1 MCFYQPN
8 AVGCTCAFLQLIQP
22 CQSPNV
28 QYYPSPNPS
37 ANPKPIVRVCNERFI
52 AKGVGQ
58 RVCSKC
64 AVQSQK
70 QVTSQYQAQ
79 RRFSTAGSSLVMGA
93 TVAGVVGQSA
103 IIGNNSAASGSSVGW
118 SNVDFSQASPGS
130 GSLPGSISSVSP
142 AATTLPSGKRRG
154 ESLSRALGAKRVS
167 LSGLSFSPSPE
178 STHASASSPTSRSR
192 SSSPS
197 SAPSVKPVLSATST
211 PSSLGIAKETVLAPI
226 PEIGGLDNVLKTE
239 GGQNEQGKSSDS
251 AKTAE
256 EGMGEMMSL
265 LLSPKATSTPIPTP
279 VEQGPVK
286 KEGVTADCV
295 EHVTRRPRADSLF
308 DDLDLDG
315 GIDQVADTEADTK
328 IVKGEGQKEGDFPGL
343 SPIGQHDLWTMENDL
358 KNEPVVQKADTK
370 HE

>member
-8 AVGCTCAFLQLIQP
+8 TAGCTCAFLQLIQP

-28 QYYPSPNPS
+28 QYYPSPNPT

-58 RVCSKC
+58 RVCPKC
-64 AVQSQK
+64 AAQSQK
-70 QVTSQYQAQ
+70 QVPSQYQAQ
-79 RRFSTAGSSLVMGA
+79 RRFSTAGSSLAMGA
-93 TVAGVVGQSA
+93 AVAGVVGQSA
-103 IIGNNSAASGSSVGW
+103 IIGNNGVSGSVAW
-118 SNVDFSQASPGS
+118 SNVNFSQASPGS
-130 GSLPGSISSVSP
+130 DSRPGSGSSVSP

-167 LSGLSFSPSPE
+167 LSGLSFSPSSETTP
-178 STHASASSPTSRSR
+178 APASSSTSRSR

-197 SAPSVKPVLSATST
+197 SAPSAKLGLPATST
-211 PSSLGIAKETVLAPI
+211 PPSLGMAETVLAPI

-239 GGQNEQGKSSDS
+239 VGQDEQGKYLDS
-251 AKTAE
+251 AKAAE
-256 EGMGEMMSL
+256 EGLGEMMSL
-265 LLSPKATSTPIPTP
+265 LLSPKATFTPIPTP

-286 KEGVTADCV
+286 NEEGNANCAG
-295 EHVTRRPRADSLF
+295 HVTGRPRGDSLF

-315 GIDQVADTEADTK
+315 GANQVADTEADTK
-328 IVKGEGQKEGDFPGL
+328 IVKGERQKEGDFPEL

-358 KNEPVVQKADTK
+358 KNEPVVQKVDTE